1 MNRAKA
7 HREHRKEDRAI
18 ERTKHI
24 VFRLKT
30 GKDRDDIHHD
40 KEIGEKPLLLDCV
53 ADSPKIT
60 ESLPMSEEPSS
71 PCCRVYDSP
80 SPEVGERVRAYLEQ
94 HGWPE
99 EYEAESLLEHY
110 ALIDWLAVQ
119 LSFHRPLQPK
129 NFLIYGRINQA
140 KKILL
145 ALKTVLRI
153 YFADSSL
160 NSMSRGATNQEDL
173 LVFDDFQLKEEEG
186 ALSSLCQVLDG
197 NQSNKAKR
205 VPIILLTPS
214 IPKAIREP
222 GPLQKN
228 GFACL
233 YEILLRS

>member
-1 MNRAKA
+1 MCGGGSYF
-7 HREHRKEDRAI
+7 EL
-18 ERTKHI
+18 TPF
-24 VFRLKT
+24 VFK
-30 GKDRDDIHHD
+30 
-40 KEIGEKPLLLDCV
+40 
-53 ADSPKIT
+53 
-60 ESLPMSEEPSS
+60 
-71 PCCRVYDSP
+71 
-80 SPEVGERVRAYLEQ
+80 
-94 HGWPE
+94 
-99 EYEAESLLEHY
+99 
-110 ALIDWLAVQ
+110 
-119 LSFHRPLQPK
+119 
-129 NFLIYGRINQA
+129 

-222 GPLQKN
+222 GPP
-228 GFACL
+228 
-233 YEILLRS
+233 YH